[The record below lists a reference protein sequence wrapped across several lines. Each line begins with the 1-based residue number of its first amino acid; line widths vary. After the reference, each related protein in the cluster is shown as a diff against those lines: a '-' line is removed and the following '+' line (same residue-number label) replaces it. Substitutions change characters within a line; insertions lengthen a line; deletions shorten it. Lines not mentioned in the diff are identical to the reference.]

1 MVNQRRRL
9 PGHMSDM
16 YRRCPATGPAML
28 RAGLMGSAA
37 MFWTAARLP
46 HLSLGPWRR
55 SAGEVAEH
63 RAAALWQEDKDIQK
77 LSSWT

>member
-1 MVNQRRRL
+1 
-9 PGHMSDM
+9 MS
-16 YRRCPATGPAML
+16 RG
-28 RAGLMGSAA
+28 GLMGSAV

-46 HLSLGPWRR
+46 HLSLGLRRR

-63 RAAALWQEDKDIQK
+63 RAAALWQEDKDIHK